1 MAQAHL
7 YLVLS
12 VAIVMVFLASHSDAC
27 FITNCPP
34 AGKRSLMPA
43 LASSQFHKECTRCGP
58 ALSGRCFGPSIC
70 CSPMTGCNIGGAM
83 AARCALEAYSPQ
95 LCSNS
100 GQACGVNGKGICA
113 LNATCCTSG
122 DSNVDGPLL
131 TPCHCS
137 GSMKYIHLQCLVKC
151 IETRNSD
158 HCEVCLG
165 KFTQI
170 ETCTYRPS
178 FGKFLHENPD
188 IRTELIFALLV
199 IILLFVSM
207 VCQLF
212 KGLNHGCFVVQL
224 ILQGGFIIFY
234 TYYMLYF
241 YFEWLEDN
249 VRIQVINNIRTVS

>member
-1 MAQAHL
+1 MFAFTCL
-7 YLVLS
+7 MSLS
-12 VAIVMVFLASHSDAC
+12 
-27 FITNCPP
+27 
-34 AGKRSLMPA
+34 RSLP
-43 LASSQFHKECTRCGP
+43 SSKQTECR
-58 ALSGRCFGPSIC
+58 IC
-70 CSPMTGCNIGGAM
+70 CD
-83 AARCALEAYSPQ
+83 L
-95 LCSNS
+95 
-100 GQACGVNGKGICA
+100 
-113 LNATCCTSG
+113 G